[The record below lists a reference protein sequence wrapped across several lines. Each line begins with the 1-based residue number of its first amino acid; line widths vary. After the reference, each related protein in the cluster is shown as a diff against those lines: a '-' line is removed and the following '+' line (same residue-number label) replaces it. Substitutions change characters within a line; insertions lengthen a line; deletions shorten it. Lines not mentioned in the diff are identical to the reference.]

1 MRARQML
8 TVVFL
13 CVLATP
19 TLGAGLDPALLD
31 GMKPRLIGPAGMS
44 GRIAAIEGVDQDPN
58 ILYVGAASGGV
69 WKSENGGLTWKP
81 VFDDEPVAS
90 IGAIDTFAPNPD
102 IVWVGTGEGNPRNS
116 TSVGRGI
123 YKSLDGGKTWT
134 FMGLEKTERIKRI
147 VTHPSD
153 PDIVY
158 VTALGRAWGENPE
171 RGVYK
176 TTDGGRTWKR
186 ILYVDERTGASDIAM
201 DPSNPDHLIASMWQ
215 FRRWPYFF
223 RSGGPGSGLHVT
235 YDGGEHWKK
244 LTPEDGLPE
253 GDLGRIG
260 VAFAPGDPEIVY
272 AMVEA
277 EKSAVLR
284 SEDGGDHWE
293 AVLTGP
299 NVVPRA
305 FYYADVMVD
314 PENPNRVY
322 ALQTVAQV
330 SDDGGKSF
338 RPWISPRQVH
348 VDHHALWID
357 PHDGRHVVDG
367 NDGGIAITRDR
378 GKTWDFVANLPLAQF
393 YHVRVDRMDPYHVMG
408 GMQDNGSWR
417 GPAELREN
425 GGIRNHHWQEV
436 GFGDGFDVAA
446 DPEDPLAGYAMSQ
459 EGNIIRW
466 DVRTGERKLVRP
478 APPADGSELRFNWN
492 AAFAQDPFDPGTIY
506 FGSQFV
512 HRSTDRGESWTI
524 ISPDLTTNNPDWQ
537 RQAQSG
543 GLSPDVTGAENYT
556 TIVVITPSPHEKG
569 VLWVGTDD
577 GRVQLTRDGGKTW
590 TSLEKRARGVP
601 ANSWVSSI
609 TVSAHDP
616 SVAYVT
622 FDNHRRSDWTPYV
635 YRVEDYGKRWRA
647 IASDAIDGYALSFAE
662 DPGDP
667 DLLFLGT
674 EFGLHVSFDRGRSWF
689 RWTAGFP
696 TAAVK
701 DLAIQ
706 PGENDLVIATHG
718 RAAWII
724 DDISPLRRLKSADLS
739 ARMTL
744 LGVTEGERYR
754 VAQTGASRFP
764 GAEEFRGENEPY
776 AVTERLDDEDLGGD
790 DLPHP
795 DADRER
801 ARLERKRTEERAK
814 RAAEWG
820 PSAPA
825 AVEAKATE
833 EEEAPEETAKESGK
847 KEPKG
852 PKVTIDISDSTGK
865 TVRTIKAPVKQGVN
879 RIVWDLEGDPLPR
892 FPDAKESSIFR
903 RTGGG
908 LPVVPG
914 RYHAVIRFG
923 DATAESDVT
932 VRPDP
937 RFKLADADWAANH
950 AALERVAALQGV
962 AVEAVKRIL
971 ATRAD
976 LKALTRLAGEARAA
990 EKAQAD
996 TGTPPDRDAGP
1007 GDAADKKPDRF
1018 TPFLDS
1024 VKAAEKALSDVEKT
1038 VRQPPETR
1046 GIPKDSDAMSK
1057 VNRARFAIASQFG
1070 APTPAQR
1077 GYLAAA
1083 ERAMAAAIDRVNAAF
1098 EGEVAKVREEAE
1110 KLGLAPLPV
1119 RPPLEMP
1126 PREEGP

>member
-1 MRARQML
+1 MLARR
-8 TVVFL
+8 
-13 CVLATP
+13 LAAALALFALAAPALAATSV
-19 TLGAGLDPALLD
+19 DPALLD

-44 GRIAAIEGVDQDPN
+44 GRIAAIEGVDRDPN

-69 WKSENGGLTWKP
+69 WKSVNGGLSWTP
-81 VFDDEPVAS
+81 VFDDQPVAS

-123 YKSLDGGKTWT
+123 YKSLYGGRTWT

-147 VTHPSD
+147 VTHPND

-176 TTDGGRTWKR
+176 TTDGGKTWKR

-260 VAFAPGDPEIVY
+260 VAFAPSDPEIVY

-277 EKSAVLR
+277 GKSAVLR
-284 SEDGGDHWE
+284 SEDGGETWK
-293 AVLTGP
+293 AVLSGP

-314 PENPNRVY
+314 PENANRVY

-357 PHDGRHVVDG
+357 PHDGRHIVDG

-393 YHVRVDRMDPYHVMG
+393 YHVRVDHMDPYHVMG

-446 DPEDPLAGYAMSQ
+446 DPDDPLAGYAMSQ

-466 DVRTGERKLVRP
+466 DVRTGERKAVRP
-478 APPADGSELRFNWN
+478 PPPADGTELRFNWN
-492 AAFAQDPFDPGTIY
+492 AAFAQDPFDPATIY

-512 HRSTDRGESWTI
+512 HKSTDRGESWTI

-537 RQAQSG
+537 HQAQSG

-556 TIVVITPSPHEKG
+556 TIVALTPSPHEQG
-569 VLWVGTDD
+569 VIWAGTDD
-577 GRVQLTRDGGKTW
+577 GRVQLTRDGGKSW

-609 TVSAHDP
+609 TVSANEP
-616 SVAYVT
+616 TVAYVT

-635 YRVEDYGKRWRA
+635 YRVEDYGKRWRRLA
-647 IASDAIDGYALSFAE
+647 DDGVDGYALSFAE

-667 DLLFLGT
+667 DILFLGT
-674 EFGLHVSFDRGRSWF
+674 EFGLHVSLDRGRSWF
-689 RWTAGFP
+689 RWSAGFP

-706 PGENDLVIATHG
+706 PEENDLVIATHG

-724 DDISPLRRLKSADLS
+724 DDIAPLRRLKALDP
-739 ARMTL
+739 ATRMAL
-744 LGVTEGERYR
+744 LGVTDGERYR

-764 GAEEFRGENEPY
+764 GAEEFRGKNEPY
-776 AVTERLDDEDLGGD
+776 GAIFTLYFAGD

-801 ARLERKRTEERAK
+801 ARLEKKRVAERAK
-814 RAAEWG
+814 PAAEWG
-820 PSAPA
+820 PKA
-825 AVEAKATE
+825 A
-833 EEEAPEETAKESGK
+833 APEEAAREKREPAAEAAAPGDK
-847 KEPKG
+847 KEPRG
-852 PKVTIDISDSTGK
+852 PKVTIEIRDAAGK

-892 FPDAKESSIFR
+892 FPDAKEGSIFR

-923 DATAESDVT
+923 DTTAEADVT

-937 RFKLADADWAANH
+937 RFRLAASDWQANH

-976 LKALTRLAGEARAA
+976 LEALERLAKEARAA
-990 EKAQAD
+990 EKKSDADAEEKEGGAGRAAAAQE
-996 TGTPPDRDAGP
+996 R
-1007 GDAADKKPDRF
+1007 DRF
-1018 TPFLDS
+1018 SPFFDAL
-1024 VKAAEKALSDVEKT
+1024 KAAKKALAAAEKA
-1038 VRQPPETR
+1038 VRRPPETR
-1046 GIPKDSDAMSK
+1046 GIPKDTDAMSK
-1057 VNRARFAIASQFG
+1057 INRARFTIASQFA

-1077 GYLAAA
+1077 GYLEDA
-1083 ERAMAAAIDRVNAAF
+1083 ERALAAAIERVNAVF
-1098 EGEVAKVREEAE
+1098 SGEIAQVRGEAE
-1110 KLGLAPLPV
+1110 KLGLSPLPV
-1119 RPPLEMP
+1119 RPPLAMP
-1126 PREEGP
+1126 SREEGE

>member
-1 MRARQML
+1 MKRSLFPAVLIL
-8 TVVFL
+8 TS
-13 CVLATP
+13 LAH
-19 TLGAGLDPALLD
+19 AQLDPSKLTAL
-31 GMKPRLIGPAGMS
+31 KARAIGPAGMS
-44 GRIAAIEGVDQDPN
+44 GRVAAIAVLPTNPN
-58 ILYVGAASGGV
+58 LVYVGAATGGV
-69 WKSENGGLTWKP
+69 WKSTNRGLTWKP
-81 VFDDEPVAS
+81 IFDDQPVAS
-90 IGAIDTFAPNPD
+90 IGAIAVHPRRPEV
-102 IVWVGTGEGNPRNS
+102 VWVGTGEGNPRNS

-123 YKSLDGGKTWT
+123 YKSLDGGRTWS
-134 FMGLEKTERIKRI
+134 FMGLGKTERIKRI

-186 ILYVDERTGASDIAM
+186 ILHVDARTGASDIAM
-201 DPSNPDHLIASMWQ
+201 DPSNPDHLIATMWQ

-223 RSGGPGSGLHVT
+223 RSGGPGSGLYVT

-260 VAFAPGDPEIVY
+260 VAFAPSDPEIVY

-284 SEDGGDHWE
+284 STDGGDHWK
-293 AVLTGP
+293 AVLAGP

-338 RPWISPRQVH
+338 HAWISPRQVH

-357 PHDGRHVVDG
+357 PHDGRHIVDG

-378 GKTWDFVANLPLAQF
+378 GRTWDFVANLPLAQF
-393 YHVRVDRMDPYHVMG
+393 YHVRVDHMDPYHVMG

-425 GGIRNHHWQEV
+425 GGIRNHHWREV

-478 APPADGSELRFNWN
+478 APPADGTELRFNWN
-492 AAFAQDPFDPGTIY
+492 AAFAQDPFDPATIY

-512 HRSTDRGESWTI
+512 HKSIDRGESWSI
-524 ISPDLTTNNPDWQ
+524 ISPDLTTNNPAWQ
-537 RQAQSG
+537 RQARSG
-543 GLSPDVTGAENYT
+543 GLTPDVTGAENYT

-577 GRVQLTRDGGKTW
+577 GRVQLTRDGGKSW

-616 SVAYVT
+616 AVAYVT

-635 YRVEDYGKRWRA
+635 YRVEDYGKRWRRLA
-647 IASDAIDGYALSFAE
+647 TGDVDGYALSFAE
-662 DPGDP
+662 DPVDP

-674 EFGLHVSFDRGRSWF
+674 EFGLHVSLDRGRSWF

-696 TAAVK
+696 TVAVK

-706 PGENDLVIATHG
+706 PAENDLVIATHG

-724 DDISPLRRLKSADLS
+724 DDISPLRRLGSIDLS

-744 LGVTEGERYR
+744 LGVTDGERYR

-764 GAEEFRGENEPY
+764 GAEEFRGKNEPY
-776 AVTERLDDEDLGGD
+776 GAIFTLYFAGD

-795 DADRER
+795 DAEKER
-801 ARLERKRTEERAK
+801 ARLERKRAKDRAK

-820 PSAPA
+820 PTAMTRA
-825 AVEAKATE
+825 KTADEEAVSEAKAKE
-833 EEEAPEETAKESGK
+833 NGKKAPEGPKATIEIRDASGK
-847 KEPKG
+847 L
-852 PKVTIDISDSTGK
+852 
-865 TVRTIKAPVKQGVN
+865 VRTIEAPVKQGVN

-892 FPDAKESSIFR
+892 FPDAKEGSIFR

-908 LPVVPG
+908 LAVVPG

-937 RFKLADADWAANH
+937 RFKLADADWTANH

-976 LKALTRLAGEARAA
+976 LKALTRLAEAARAA
-990 EKAQAD
+990 EKKASGEDDSKD
-996 TGTPPDRDAGP
+996 TAAGH
-1007 GDAADKKPDRF
+1007 GATTKSDRF
-1018 TPFLDS
+1018 TPFFDA
-1024 VKAAEKALSDVEKT
+1024 VKAAGKALLTAEKA
-1038 VRQPPETR
+1038 VRRPPETR
-1046 GIPKDSDAMSK
+1046 GIPKDSDAMSRI
-1057 VNRARFAIASQFG
+1057 NRARFAIASQFA

-1083 ERAMAAAIDRVNAAF
+1083 ERAMATAIDRVNAAF

-1110 KLGLAPLPV
+1110 KLGLAPLAV
-1119 RPPLEMP
+1119 RPALEMP
-1126 PREEGP
+1126 PRKEGP